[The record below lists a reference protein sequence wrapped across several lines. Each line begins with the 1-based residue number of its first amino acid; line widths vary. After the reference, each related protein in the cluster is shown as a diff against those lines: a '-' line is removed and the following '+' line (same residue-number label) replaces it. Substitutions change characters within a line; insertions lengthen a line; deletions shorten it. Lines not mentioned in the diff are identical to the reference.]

1 MAEES
6 KSRGEPSSLL
16 GNWPIKIKLVPPRA
30 PFFEGAD
37 LLISA
42 DCAPFALADFHQ
54 RFLEGKT
61 LLIGC
66 PKLDDQD
73 FYLRKLTHL
82 FTNSEIRSIEVVFM
96 EVPCCFGLVRL
107 VRDAV
112 GESGKDIPITL
123 HKIGAKGDIL
133 EVEGEPGGGPAG
145 E

>member
-6 KSRGEPSSLL
+6 KSRGKPSSLL

-37 LLISA
+37 LVISA
-42 DCAPFALADFHQ
+42 DCAPFALANLHQ
-54 RFLEGKT
+54 RFLEGKV

-73 FYLRKLTHL
+73 FYLRKLTQI
-82 FTNSEIRSIEVVFM
+82 FTHSEIRSIAVVFM
-96 EVPCCFGLVRL
+96 EVPCCFGLVHL
-107 VRDAV
+107 VREAV
-112 GESGKDIPITL
+112 DESGKDIPITL
-123 HKIGAKGDIL
+123 HRVGTKGEIV
-133 EVEGEPGGGPAG
+133 EVEGEPGGGPVG